1 MSDNEIKFLEN
12 YIDWVNSRKLDPPSY
27 SPAEYA
33 EHLANMRNTEIVEK
47 ALEMLNFY
55 NKGTTWDPE
64 MLDELAA
71 ILRGDK

>member
-12 YIDWVNSRKLDPPSY
+12 YIDWVNSRKLDPPTY

-33 EHLANMRNTEIVEK
+33 EHLANMRNAQIVDK
-47 ALEMLNFY
+47 ALEMINFY
-55 NKGTTWDPE
+55 NKGTKWDSE

-71 ILRGDK
+71 ILRGEK

>member
-12 YIDWVNSRKLDPPSY
+12 YIDWVNSRKLDPPTY

-33 EHLANMRNTEIVEK
+33 EHLTNMRNAEIVEK

-55 NKGTTWDPE
+55 NKGTNWPKD

-71 ILRGDK
+71 ILRGEK